1 MVADSPS
8 TTDEDGAKSGVI
20 FTSTAARRDAVL
32 RSIAVVCLV
41 GGGAVA
47 VQTVL
52 PGVTDP
58 DWIEHQ
64 LASLGAVAPVAFVAL
79 QTGQVMLAP
88 IPGQLLAGVGGYLF
102 GAWLGAGYSMV
113 GVVIGSTVV
122 FLASRRFGRSYAE
135 RVIEQSALRRWDAF
149 VDRGGVPALFVCFL
163 LPTFPDDLLCFVAG
177 LTGLRL
183 RRFLALVV
191 VGRTPTFLAVAYAG
205 TRLSDGVLGQFA
217 LVVTVLTLGSVA
229 VYATRDRIV
238 ARLDSRG

>member
-122 FLASRRFGRSYAE
+122 FLVSRRFGRFYAE
-135 RVIEQSALRRWDAF
+135 RVVKQSVLRRWDAF

-177 LTGLRL
+177 LTDLRL

-191 VGRTPTFLAVAYAG
+191 VGRTPTFVAVAYAG
-205 TRLSDGVLGQFA
+205 TRLSDGVLSQFA

-238 ARLDSRG
+238 ARLDGLG

>member
-1 MVADSPS
+1 MVEDCAESTADEEG
-8 TTDEDGAKSGVI
+8 DKRGGV
-20 FTSTAARRDAVL
+20 FTSAAARRGAAL
-32 RSIAVVCLV
+32 RIIAVVCLV
-41 GGGAVA
+41 GGGAVV

-64 LASLGAVAPVAFVAL
+64 LDGLGPVAPVAFVAL
-79 QTGQVMLAP
+79 QTGQVIFAP

-113 GVVIGSTVV
+113 GVVVGSTVV
-122 FLASRRFGRSYAE
+122 FLVSRRFGRSYAE
-135 RVIEQSALRRWDAF
+135 QVIEQSALRRWDAF

-177 LTGLRL
+177 LTDLRL
-183 RRFLALVV
+183 RRFLVLVV
-191 VGRTPTFLAVAYAG
+191 VGRTPTFVAVAYAG
-205 TRLSDGVLGQFA
+205 TRLSDGVFGQFA

-229 VYATRDRIV
+229 VYATRDRIL
-238 ARLDSRG
+238 ARLDRI

>member
-1 MVADSPS
+1 
-8 TTDEDGAKSGVI
+8 
-20 FTSTAARRDAVL
+20 L
-32 RSIAVVCLV
+32 RIIAVVCLV
-41 GGGAVA
+41 GGGAVV
-47 VQTVL
+47 VQMVL

-58 DWIEHQ
+58 DWIEYQ
-64 LASLGAVAPVAFVAL
+64 LNGLGPVAPVAFVAL
-79 QTGQVMLAP
+79 QTAQVIFAP

-113 GVVIGSTVV
+113 GVVVGSTVV
-122 FLASRRFGRSYAE
+122 FLVSRRFGRSYAE

-177 LTGLRL
+177 LTDLRL
-183 RRFLALVV
+183 RRFLVLVV
-191 VGRTPTFLAVAYAG
+191 VGRTPTFVAVAYAG

-229 VYATRDRIV
+229 VYATRDRIL
-238 ARLDSRG
+238 ARLDRI